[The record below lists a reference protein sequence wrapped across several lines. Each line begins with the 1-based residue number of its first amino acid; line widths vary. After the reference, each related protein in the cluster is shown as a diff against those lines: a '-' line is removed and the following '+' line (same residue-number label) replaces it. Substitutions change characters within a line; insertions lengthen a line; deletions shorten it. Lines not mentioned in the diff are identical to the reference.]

1 MGQKLSP
8 QDNELY
14 RRCDEV
20 LHYLWDPIGVRGA
33 PGARDEYHSYLPRV
47 FSLVRGNATVDAI
60 ADYLVT
66 VERDRMSLSPA
77 PDRARKVAAILIEYR
92 EWIDRAAS

>member
-20 LHYLWDPIGVRGA
+20 LHYLWDPIGVREA
-33 PGARDEYHSYLPRV
+33 PGARGEYDSYLPRV
-47 FSLVRGNATVDAI
+47 FWLVRGQATADAI

-66 VERDRMSLSPA
+66 VERDHMRLSPA
-77 PDRARKVAAILIEYR
+77 PDRARKIAAILIECR
-92 EWIDRAAS
+92 EWIDWAAA